1 MINKHFIL
9 GMAGHIDHGKSA
21 LVQAL
26 TGTDPDRLPE
36 EKSRG
41 MTIDL
46 GFAQLELVSRSSPD
60 TCYQIGIVDVPG
72 HAGFINNMVSG
83 IGAIDVAL
91 MVVAADDG
99 WMPQTEEHLQI
110 LEYLGI
116 QRVIIGL
123 TKADRSN
130 DLEQVTAQIRERL
143 TDSPYANA
151 PIIPTA
157 IFKDGTILSEQGGLT
172 EQKSLPEQGGV
183 QTEGIDRL
191 REALVELLDQ
201 APSPANCHKP
211 RLSVDRV
218 FTLAGR
224 GTIVTGTLTGGT
236 LQQGQAVVVQPA
248 GITTRIRSLQSHDQS
263 REQAL
268 PGMRTAINLAD
279 GSVASKGR
287 AGIARG
293 VVITSEES
301 GSPTDTFHAL
311 LKRTTRGGNK
321 AYPLKHATRI
331 RLHHGG
337 TQVPAK
343 LHFIQDESLAAGAGA
358 LAQIRLEQP
367 LLVFMGDRFLIR
379 NWAKSAT
386 LAGGIV
392 LEPHAERRHY
402 RSVQQLASLK
412 VLADAVDDPQLAVKQ
427 MLVRW
432 QPVLRR
438 ELLRQSHFSTEQI
451 ETAVAALVQASQ
463 LRIAGDYLTHLT
475 WWKSLLDRAQQMVV
489 AEHQENPHLAGLPLT
504 RLRSELALDSP
515 ALFDELVRDL
525 SQQDIVQVGDALR
538 SNSHLPELPSHLAAA
553 GKKIRQ
559 MLADSPFK
567 PPSRKELADN
577 KAANDA
583 LRFLIQQGEVVEID
597 AKVALLAATCQQARE
612 QVHHYLTEHAT
623 ATMSEL
629 RELLGT
635 NRKVIVPLMEQFDRE
650 GLTVRKGNVRQLK

>member
-1 MINKHFIL
+1 MINKHYIL

-46 GFAQLELVSRSSPD
+46 GFAQLELAARSSPD
-60 TCYQIGIVDVPG
+60 TRYQIGIVDVPG

-91 MVVAADDG
+91 LVVAADDG

-116 QRVIIGL
+116 QKALIGL
-123 TKADRSN
+123 TKADRVN
-130 DLEQVTAQIRERL
+130 DLEQVTTRIREQL
-143 TDSPYANA
+143 AESPYANA
-151 PIIPTA
+151 PIVPTA
-157 IFKDGTILSEQGGLT
+157 IFKDGVNLSEQGG
-172 EQKSLPEQGGV
+172 V
-183 QTEGIDRL
+183 RTEGIDQL
-191 REALVELLDQ
+191 REALINLLDQ
-201 APSPANCHKP
+201 TPSPADFGKP
-211 RLSVDRV
+211 RLAVDRV

-224 GTIVTGTLTGGT
+224 GTIVTGTLTGGA
-236 LQQGQAVVVQPA
+236 LQQGQRVMVQPQ

-268 PGMRTAINLAD
+268 PGMRTALNLAD
-279 GSVASKGR
+279 GSVANKGR

-293 VVITSEES
+293 AVITAEDS
-301 GSPTDTFHAL
+301 GAPTDTFHAWL
-311 LKRTTRGGNK
+311 NRTSRAGAKTL
-321 AYPLKHATRI
+321 PLKHATRI

-343 LHFIQDESLAAGAGA
+343 LHFIQGESLPAGAGA

-392 LEPHAERRHY
+392 LEPHAVRRHY
-402 RSVQQLASLK
+402 RSAQQLASLK
-412 VLADAVDDPQLAVKQ
+412 ILAEAVGDLQFAVDEMLA
-427 MLVRW
+427 RS
-432 QPVLRR
+432 QPILRR
-438 ELLRQSHFSTEQI
+438 ELLWQSHFSTEKI
-451 ETAVAALVQASQ
+451 EQTVAALVQAGQ
-463 LRIAGDYLTHLT
+463 LRVVGDYLVHSA
-475 WWKSLLDRAQQMVV
+475 WWISLLDRAQQMVV

-504 RLRSELALDSP
+504 QLRSELALDSP

-525 SQQDIVQVGDALR
+525 SQQAIVQVGDALR
-538 SNSHLPELPSHLAAA
+538 SKSHLPELPSHLAAA
-553 GKKIRQ
+553 GKQIRQ
-559 MLADSPFK
+559 ILADSPFK

-577 KAANDA
+577 KAASDA
-583 LRFLIQQGEVVEID
+583 LRFLIEQGEVVEID
-597 AKVALLAATCQQARE
+597 AKVALLATTCQQARA
-612 QVHHYLTEHAT
+612 QVHRYLTKHAT

-635 NRKVIVPLMEQFDRE
+635 NRKVIVPLMEQLDRE
-650 GLTVRKGNVRQLK
+650 GLTVRRGNVRQLKG